1 MDKTFVR
8 PRLKKKYRLCIFCT
22 INNFSV
28 LSMKLAKL
36 KVSLHCF
43 YPSVTSWWV
52 ATSWCHFHNL
62 WGHFTRQICLKS
74 LKLEKFLISRMDSHI
89 LRSTLF
95 KKNFIKRFL
104 SEQFG
109 IQFDDKVF
117 TFCKCLNSGPK
128 ERGFLCAI
136 T

>member
-1 MDKTFVR
+1 MVTCLASAQPQDTVRKLNLDKTTKR
-8 PRLKKKYRLCIFCT
+8 RLK
-22 INNFSV
+22 N
-28 LSMKLAKL
+28 
-36 KVSLHCF
+36 HE
-43 YPSVTSWWV
+43 
-52 ATSWCHFHNL
+52 
-62 WGHFTRQICLKS
+62 KS
-74 LKLEKFLISRMDSHI
+74 LKLEKFLISGMDSHI

>member
-1 MDKTFVR
+1 
-8 PRLKKKYRLCIFCT
+8 
-22 INNFSV
+22 
-28 LSMKLAKL
+28 
-36 KVSLHCF
+36 
-43 YPSVTSWWV
+43 
-52 ATSWCHFHNL
+52 
-62 WGHFTRQICLKS
+62 
-74 LKLEKFLISRMDSHI
+74 MDSHI